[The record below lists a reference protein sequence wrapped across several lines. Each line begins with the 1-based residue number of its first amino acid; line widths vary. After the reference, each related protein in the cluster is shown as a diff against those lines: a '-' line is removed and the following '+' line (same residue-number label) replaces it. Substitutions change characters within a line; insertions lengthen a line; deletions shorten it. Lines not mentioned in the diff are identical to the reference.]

1 MQESIQSLVSISRE
15 DKNNLIYEKQ
25 LKTFPAKKKKIK
37 VILNRIRKQIKENQE
52 KIKDYDSKIKERDA
66 LIVIEKEK
74 SQKGND
80 RMQAVT
86 NQKEFAATQKE
97 IDASN
102 KIIKRVEDQII
113 EYDEK
118 KEAINKKLEEF
129 QADYDSEK
137 KNIDEDLKK
146 IIAQEDQIKE
156 KIEVYRSLKAKLIPS
171 VDEDLLKEYNKLFER
186 NIIPSAVEISNTSC
200 MGCAMSIP
208 PQTFH
213 DVIKNKRGKCPHC
226 SRMLFYKAPEPVEE
240 KKPKKKSSSKKTTK
254 ATKAAKVE
262 NSEA

>member
-52 KIKDYDSKIKERDA
+52 KIEDFNSKIKERDA
-66 LIVIEKEK
+66 LIAIEKEK
-74 SQKGND
+74 SEKGNE

-97 IDASN
+97 IDASS
-102 KIIKRVEDQII
+102 KIIKRVEDQIL
-113 EYDEK
+113 EYEEK

-137 KNIDEDLKK
+137 KNIDEDLQK
-146 IIAQEDQIKE
+146 IVTQENELKE
-156 KIEVYRSLKAKLIPS
+156 KIAVYHTLKAKLLPS
-171 VDEDLLKEYNKLFER
+171 VDKGLLEEYNALFER

-213 DVIKNKRGKCPHC
+213 DVIKNKKGKCPHC

-240 KKPKKKSSSKKTTK
+240 KKTKKKSSSKKTE
-254 ATKAAKVE
+254 KVE
-262 NSEA
+262 NSEV